1 MPAIRP
7 IKQKELIRFLRKLDF
22 IGPYSGGKHQ
32 FMVRGD
38 LRIRIP
44 NPHKKDIGK
53 NLLKIILKEAE
64 ISKETWE
71 KLYNVFIKIRVNP
84 LRSSQAFFMNNN
96 SHVYINTFYVYDY
109 G

>member
-7 IKQKELIRFLRKLDF
+7 IKQIELIRLLRKLDF

-32 FMVRGD
+32 FMVKGD

-53 NLLKIILKEAE
+53 NLLKLILKEAK

-71 KLYNVFIKIRVNP
+71 KL
-84 LRSSQAFFMNNN
+84 
-96 SHVYINTFYVYDY
+96 
-109 G
+109 

>member
-7 IKQKELIRFLRKLDF
+7 IKQIELIRLLRKLEF

-32 FMVRGD
+32 YMVKGD

-53 NLLKIILKEAE
+53 NLLKLILKEAE

-71 KLYNVFIKIRVNP
+71 KL
-84 LRSSQAFFMNNN
+84 
-96 SHVYINTFYVYDY
+96 
-109 G
+109 

>member
-1 MPAIRP
+1 MPAIKP

-32 FMVRGD
+32 FMDKGD

-44 NPHKKDIGK
+44 NPHEKDIGK
-53 NLLKIILKEAE
+53 NLLKLILKEAE

-71 KLYNVFIKIRVNP
+71 KLY
-84 LRSSQAFFMNNN
+84 L
-96 SHVYINTFYVYDY
+96 
-109 G
+109 

>member
-1 MPAIRP
+1 MPAIKP
-7 IKQKELIRFLRKLDF
+7 IKRKELIRFLKKMDF
-22 IGPYSGGKHQ
+22 IGPFSGGKHQ
-32 FMVRGD
+32 FMVKGD

-71 KLYNVFIKIRVNP
+71 KL
-84 LRSSQAFFMNNN
+84 
-96 SHVYINTFYVYDY
+96 
-109 G
+109 